1 MAHKHINFFFSFFLF
16 VKSGNPMKKVVV
28 IGGGFAGA
36 YCAQQLEKDFD
47 VTLIDLKDYFEF
59 TPSVLRTLV
68 EPEHIKKIQVLH
80 THYLKRTKFIR
91 AEVKTVT
98 PNYVLFDGKRLAYDY
113 LIICSGS
120 RYNAPFKEKRIV
132 LSTRAEHL
140 RHYYDQLCKAKD
152 ILIIGGGVV
161 GVELAAEIAT
171 HCKKENKKGK
181 EITIAH
187 SRDRLLQRN
196 NQSAIDFA
204 ERFLKKQ
211 GVKIVYNG
219 RVVQHHGKTFITETG
234 TKIKADLAFMCTGI
248 CSNSDFMKKY
258 FKNKLNEREQIEV
271 NHFLQLEGFKNKHK
285 KHIFVCGDV
294 NNSHEEK
301 TAQSAEKQAMVA
313 VENIH
318 HLEHG
323 EPLIEYY
330 STKKPMIISLGK
342 WCGIFEWGR
351 FTWCGIVPGILKTLV
366 EWKTML
372 RYR

>member
-1 MAHKHINFFFSFFLF
+1 
-16 VKSGNPMKKVVV
+16 MKKAVI

-36 YCAQQLEKDFD
+36 YCAKHLEKDFD

-59 TPSVLRTLV
+59 TPGVLRTIV

-80 THYLKRTKFIR
+80 THYLKQAKFIR

-120 RYNAPFKEKRIV
+120 RYNQPFKEKRII

-140 RHYYDQLCKAKD
+140 RQYHDQLCEAKD

-171 HCKKENKKGK
+171 HCKNGSKKEKGNKKDK

-196 NQSAIDFA
+196 NQKAIDFA

-211 GVKIVYNG
+211 GVKIQYNG
-219 RVVQHHGKTFITETG
+219 RVVQHRGKTFITETG

-248 CSNSDFMKKY
+248 QSNSGFMKKY

-294 NNSHEEK
+294 NNSREEK
-301 TAQSAEKQAMVA
+301 TAQSAEKQAIVA
-313 VENIH
+313 VENIYR
-318 HLEHG
+318 LEHG

-330 STKKPMIISLGK
+330 QTKKPMVISLGK
-342 WCGIFEWGR
+342 WSGIFEWGS
-351 FTWCGIVPGILKTLV
+351 FTWCGIVPGILKTLI

>member
-1 MAHKHINFFFSFFLF
+1 MTL
-16 VKSGNPMKKVVV
+16 MKKVVI

-36 YCAQQLEKDFD
+36 YAARQLERDFD

-80 THYLKRTKFIR
+80 THYLKLATFIR

-98 PNYVLFDGKRLAYDY
+98 PNYVLFDGKRISYDY

-140 RHYYDQLCKAKD
+140 RQYYDQLCKAKD

-161 GVELAAEIAT
+161 GVELASEIVT
-171 HCKKENKKGK
+171 HCKKGK
-181 EITIAH
+181 QITIAH

-196 NQSAIDFA
+196 NQKAIDFA
-204 ERFLKKQ
+204 EHFLTKQ
-211 GVKIVYNG
+211 GVKIIYNN
-219 RVVQHHGKTFITETG
+219 RVVHHTGRTFITETG

-248 CSNSDFMKKY
+248 QSNSGFMKKY

-271 NHFLQLEGFKNKHK
+271 NHFLQLEGSKNKN
-285 KHIFVCGDV
+285 IFVCGDV

-301 TAQSAEKQAMVA
+301 TAQSAEKQAMVV
-313 VENIH
+313 VENIY

-323 EPLIEYY
+323 ESLVDYDP
-330 STKKPMIISLGK
+330 TKKPMVISLGK

-351 FTWCGIVPGILKTLV
+351 FTWCGVFPGILKILV